1 MSNYLES
8 KKFKKNNFDNI
19 YNENNVK
26 LTPRVKRN
34 IEIINKRKFLYSQYN
49 QTFK

>member
-34 IEIINKRKFLYSQYN
+34 IEIIKKRNLLYSQ
-49 QTFK
+49 